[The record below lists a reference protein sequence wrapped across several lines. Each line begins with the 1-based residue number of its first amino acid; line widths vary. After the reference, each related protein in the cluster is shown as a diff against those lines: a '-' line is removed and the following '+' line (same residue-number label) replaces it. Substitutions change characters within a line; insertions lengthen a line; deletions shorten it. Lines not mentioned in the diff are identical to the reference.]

1 MSYELFFLL
10 PFSYC
15 FKRILLVETKF
26 QISWTG
32 LKVPFWQFSNF
43 SKMVLFNP
51 CMTFEFFFCQK
62 HFFEELRKWKWEKI
76 FIVRPRVRQIKDLF
90 RKKYKKEI
98 FLKALRRIEK
108 FLLFYVQKSN
118 TWKSK
123 LEAASLFDIYNPS
136 QAVL

>member
-1 MSYELFFLL
+1 MKLEIFSGQKRFLRIMKMAKEKMS
-10 PFSYC
+10 
-15 FKRILLVETKF
+15 
-26 QISWTG
+26 
-32 LKVPFWQFSNF
+32 
-43 SKMVLFNP
+43 
-51 CMTFEFFFCQK
+51 MTC
-62 HFFEELRKWKWEKI
+62 
-76 FIVRPRVRQIKDLF
+76 PRVRQIKDLF